1 MKRQQLNF
9 LIGAAL
15 VLAIAG
21 TIFQLVRSAGWK
33 GEATD
38 LEPFAKLPVNSVE
51 KLVIKSSKDTA
62 TLQKKSDI
70 WTVAERD
77 GYPADFSKIREL
89 ITSLWE
95 FKVVRLL
102 DVGPSQFGRLNIVA
116 PGQGDHSGVEL
127 DLDDASGKSIKSLI
141 FGKTFGGENSSQ
153 DQEEE
158 GPSGE
163 GRFVY
168 DPSEKDKVYLSKEN
182 FYTVDPSPKSW
193 LDKDFIRAE
202 GVKEIERPGSDGWKL
217 SKKDEKAAWELVD
230 AKPGE
235 TLNTSVVAS
244 LGAFSPSFEDVK
256 PANTPDAET
265 GLNKAVTVNL
275 ETFDGFKYTL
285 EIGGEAPEQS
295 RFFRFKVSADLP
307 AKRTAEPN
315 ESPDDKKKKDDA
327 FNKEQE
333 TLKARLAAEQK
344 LQNWVFE
351 VESYSLET
359 FLKPRKDILK
369 EASPTE
375 APKPALNPGV
385 LPKTAVQLPLAAT
398 PTPAVSPAPA
408 SPSPTPESLAKPE
421 ATVKPEATST
431 PEATTTPEATPTPE
445 TKPTPET
452 TPTPETKL
460 TPEATPT
467 PETKLTPETSPT
479 PETKPTPET
488 TPTPETKSTP
498 ETTPSSEESP
508 TPEAVPSSSPSPSA
522 TPGA

>member
-1 MKRQQLNF
+1 MKRQQLYF

-33 GEATD
+33 GGATD

-62 TLQKKSDI
+62 TLQKASDI
-70 WTVAERD
+70 WTVAERN

-89 ITSLWE
+89 MTSLWE
-95 FKVVRLL
+95 FKVVRQL
-102 DVGPSQFGRLNIVA
+102 DVGPSQFGRLDILA

-141 FGKTFGGENSSQ
+141 FGKPFGGENSSG

-158 GPSGE
+158 EPSGN

-182 FYTVDPSPKSW
+182 FYTVDASPKSW

-202 GVKEIERPGSDGWKL
+202 SVKEIERASSSGSDGWKV
-217 SKKDEKAAWELVD
+217 SKKDEKAAWELVE

-256 PANTPDAET
+256 PANTPDSET

-307 AKRTAEPN
+307 AKRAAEPN

-327 FNKEQE
+327 FNKQQE
-333 TLKARLAAEQK
+333 TLKTRLAAEQK
-344 LQNWVFE
+344 LQNWIFE

-369 EASPTE
+369 EASPAQ

-385 LPKTAVQLPLAAT
+385 LPKPAIRLPLAAT
-398 PTPAVSPAPA
+398 PTPAASPAPA
-408 SPSPTPESLAKPE
+408 IPSPSPESSA
-421 ATVKPEATST
+421 T
-431 PEATTTPEATPTPE
+431 PEATATPE
-445 TKPTPET
+445 TRATPEMTPNPETTSTPET
-452 TPTPETKL
+452 TPTPETTT
-460 TPEATPT
+460 TPEATP
-467 PETKLTPETSPT
+467 S
-479 PETKPTPET
+479 
-488 TPTPETKSTP
+488 
-498 ETTPSSEESP
+498 
-508 TPEAVPSSSPSPSA
+508 PEAVPSGSPSPSP
-522 TPGA
+522 TPGT

>member
-1 MKRQQLNF
+1 MKRQQLYF

-51 KLVIKSSKDTA
+51 KLVIKSSKDKV
-62 TLQKKSDI
+62 TLQKASDI
-70 WTVAERD
+70 WTVAERN

-95 FKVVRLL
+95 FKVVRQL

-127 DLDDASGKSIKSLI
+127 DLNDASGKSIKSLI
-141 FGKTFGGENSSQ
+141 FGKTFGGENSSGA
-153 DQEEE
+153 DEED
-158 GPSGE
+158 GPSGS

-182 FYTVDPSPKSW
+182 FYTVDASPKNW

-202 GVKEIERPGSDGWKL
+202 GVKEVERPSSSNGDGWKV

-235 TLNTSVVAS
+235 TLNTSAVAS
-244 LGAFSPSFEDVK
+244 LGAFSPNFEDVK
-256 PANTPDAET
+256 PANTPDSET

-315 ESPDDKKKKDDA
+315 ESPDDKKKKDDV
-327 FNKEQE
+327 FNKQQE
-333 TLKARLAAEQK
+333 TLKTRLAAEQK
-344 LQNWVFE
+344 LQNWIFE

-359 FLKPRKDILK
+359 FLKSRKDILK
-369 EASPTE
+369 QASPTP
-375 APKPALNPGV
+375 APKPAVNTGV
-385 LPKTAVQLPLAAT
+385 LPKSAVPLPLAAT
-398 PTPAVSPAPA
+398 PTPAVSPAPVVP
-408 SPSPTPESLAKPE
+408 SPSPE
-421 ATVKPEATST
+421 TSAT
-431 PEATTTPEATPTPE
+431 PEATAPLQTTPTPE
-445 TKPTPET
+445 TTRTPETTPSPEVTPTPET
-452 TPTPETKL
+452 TPSPEGTPS
-460 TPEATPT
+460 PEA
-467 PETKLTPETSPT
+467 
-479 PETKPTPET
+479 
-488 TPTPETKSTP
+488 
-498 ETTPSSEESP
+498 SSS
-508 TPEAVPSSSPSPSA
+508 PEAVPTSSPSPSA
-522 TPGA
+522 TPGT

>member
-1 MKRQQLNF
+1 MKRQQLYF

-62 TLQKKSDI
+62 TLQKTSDI
-70 WTVAERD
+70 WTVAERN
-77 GYPADFSKIREL
+77 GYPADFNKIREL
-89 ITSLWE
+89 VTSLWE
-95 FKVVRLL
+95 FKVVRQL

-141 FGKTFGGENSSQ
+141 FGKTFGGENSSA

-158 GPSGE
+158 APSGD

-202 GVKEIERPGSDGWKL
+202 GVKEIERRSSSDGDGWKV

-235 TLNTSVVAS
+235 TLNTTVVAS

-256 PANTPDAET
+256 PANTPDPET

-275 ETFDGFKYTL
+275 QTFDGFKYTL

-307 AKRTAEPN
+307 AKRAAEPN
-315 ESPDDKKKKDDA
+315 ESPDEKKKKDEE
-327 FNKEQE
+327 FNKQQE
-333 TLKARLAAEQK
+333 ALKTRLAAEQK

-369 EASPTE
+369 EASPAP
-375 APKPALNPGV
+375 APKPAVNTGV
-385 LPKTAVQLPLAAT
+385 LPKSAVPLPLAA
-398 PTPAVSPAPA
+398 TPAVSPAPA
-408 SPSPTPESLAKPE
+408 VPSPSPESSA
-421 ATVKPEATST
+421 
-431 PEATTTPEATPTPE
+431 TPEATPNPETAATPEVSPSPETTPTLE

-452 TPTPETKL
+452 TPTPETA
-460 TPEATPT
+460 P
-467 PETKLTPETSPT
+467 S
-479 PETKPTPET
+479 
-488 TPTPETKSTP
+488 P
-498 ETTPSSEESP
+498 ETTPSPEASSS
-508 TPEAVPSSSPSPSA
+508 PEAVPTSSPSPSA
-522 TPGA
+522 TPGT

>member
-1 MKRQQLNF
+1 MKRQQLYF

-33 GEATD
+33 GGATD

-62 TLQKKSDI
+62 TLQKASDI
-70 WTVAERD
+70 WTVAERN

-89 ITSLWE
+89 MTSLWE
-95 FKVVRLL
+95 FKVVRQLE
-102 DVGPSQFGRLNIVA
+102 VGPSQFGRLDILA
-116 PGQGDHSGVEL
+116 PGQGEHSGVEL

-141 FGKTFGGENSSQ
+141 FGKTFGGENSGG

-158 GPSGE
+158 EPS

-182 FYTVDPSPKSW
+182 FYTVDASPKNW

-202 GVKEIERPGSDGWKL
+202 SVKEIERASSSGSDGWKL
-217 SKKDEKAAWELVD
+217 SKKDEKAAWQLVD

-275 ETFDGFKYTL
+275 ETFDGFKYTM

-315 ESPDDKKKKDDA
+315 ESPDDKKKKDDT
-327 FNKEQE
+327 FNKQQE
-333 TLKARLAAEQK
+333 TLKTRLAAEQK
-344 LQNWVFE
+344 LQNWIFE

-369 EASPTE
+369 EASP

-385 LPKTAVQLPLAAT
+385 LPKPAVPLPVAATPAT
-398 PTPAVSPAPA
+398 PTPAVSPTPA
-408 SPSPTPESLAKPE
+408 IPSPSPESSPTPE
-421 ATVKPEATST
+421 ATRT
-431 PEATTTPEATPTPE
+431 PEATATPEMTPSPETTPTPE

-452 TPTPETKL
+452 NM
-460 TPEATPT
+460 TPEATPS
-467 PETKLTPETSPT
+467 PETSP
-479 PETKPTPET
+479 
-488 TPTPETKSTP
+488 S
-498 ETTPSSEESP
+498 
-508 TPEAVPSSSPSPSA
+508 PEAVPSGSPSPSA
-522 TPGA
+522 TLGT

>member
-1 MKRQQLNF
+1 MKRQQLYF

-33 GEATD
+33 GGATD

-62 TLQKKSDI
+62 TLQKASDI
-70 WTVAERD
+70 WTVAERN

-89 ITSLWE
+89 MTSLWE
-95 FKVVRLL
+95 FKVVRQLE
-102 DVGPSQFGRLNIVA
+102 VGPSQFGRLDILA
-116 PGQGDHSGVEL
+116 PGQGEHSGVEL

-141 FGKTFGGENSSQ
+141 FGKTFGGENSGG

-158 GPSGE
+158 EPS

-182 FYTVDPSPKSW
+182 FYTVDASPKNW

-202 GVKEIERPGSDGWKL
+202 SVKEIERASSSGSDGWKL

-275 ETFDGFKYTL
+275 ETFDGFKYTM

-327 FNKEQE
+327 FNKQQE
-333 TLKARLAAEQK
+333 TLKTRLAAEQK
-344 LQNWVFE
+344 LQNWIFE

-369 EASPTE
+369 EASP
-375 APKPALNPGV
+375 KPALNPGV
-385 LPKTAVQLPLAAT
+385 LPKPAVPLPLAAT
-398 PTPAVSPAPA
+398 PTPAVSPTPA
-408 SPSPTPESLAKPE
+408 IPSPSPESSA
-421 ATVKPEATST
+421 
-431 PEATTTPEATPTPE
+431 TPEATPTPE
-445 TKPTPET
+445 TTATPEMTPSPET
-452 TPTPETKL
+452 TPTPETKP
-460 TPEATPT
+460 TAETNPT
-467 PETKLTPETSPT
+467 PETKT
-479 PETKPTPET
+479 
-488 TPTPETKSTP
+488 TP
-498 ETTPSSEESP
+498 ETTPSPEASP
-508 TPEAVPSSSPSPSA
+508 SPEAVPSGSPSPSA
-522 TPGA
+522 TPGT

>member
-1 MKRQQLNF
+1 MKRQQLYF

-33 GEATD
+33 GGATD

-62 TLQKKSDI
+62 TLQKTSDI
-70 WTVAERD
+70 WTVAERN

-89 ITSLWE
+89 MTSLWE
-95 FKVVRLL
+95 FKVVRQL

-141 FGKTFGGENSSQ
+141 FGKTFGGENSSA

-158 GPSGE
+158 GPSGD

-168 DPSEKDKVYLSKEN
+168 DRSEKDKVYLSKEN
-182 FYTVDPSPKSW
+182 FYTIDPSPKSW

-202 GVKEIERPGSDGWKL
+202 GVKEIERPSSSDGDGWKV

-235 TLNTSVVAS
+235 TLNTTVVAS

-256 PANTPDAET
+256 PANTPDSET

-285 EIGGEAPEQS
+285 KIGGEAPEQS

-307 AKRTAEPN
+307 AKRTVEPN

-327 FNKEQE
+327 FNKQQE
-333 TLKARLAAEQK
+333 TLKTRLVAEQK
-344 LQNWVFE
+344 LQNWIFE

-369 EASPTE
+369 EASPTQ
-375 APKPALNPGV
+375 APKPALNPGL
-385 LPKTAVQLPLAAT
+385 LPKPAVPLPLAAT

-408 SPSPTPESLAKPE
+408 VPSPSPESSA
-421 ATVKPEATST
+421 
-431 PEATTTPEATPTPE
+431 
-445 TKPTPET
+445 TPET
-452 TPTPETKL
+452 TPSPEKVPS
-460 TPEATPT
+460 PEAT
-467 PETKLTPETSPT
+467 LS
-479 PETKPTPET
+479 
-488 TPTPETKSTP
+488 PETKSTP
-498 ETTPSSEESP
+498 ETTPSLQSSA
-508 TPEAVPSSSPSPSA
+508 TPETTPSTEKAPSPEATPSPETRSTPETAPSPETVSSSPSPSA
-522 TPGA
+522 HKR

>member
-1 MKRQQLNF
+1 MKRQQLYF

-62 TLQKKSDI
+62 TLQKTSDI
-70 WTVAERD
+70 WTVAERN

-89 ITSLWE
+89 MTSLWE
-95 FKVVRLL
+95 FKVVRQL

-141 FGKTFGGENSSQ
+141 FGKTFGGENSSA

-158 GPSGE
+158 GPSGD

-182 FYTVDPSPKSW
+182 FYTIDPSPKSW

-202 GVKEIERPGSDGWKL
+202 GVKEIERPSSSDGDGWKV

-235 TLNTSVVAS
+235 TLNTTVVAS

-256 PANTPDAET
+256 PANTPDSET

-307 AKRTAEPN
+307 AKRTVEPN

-327 FNKEQE
+327 FDKQQE
-333 TLKARLAAEQK
+333 TLKTRLAAEQK
-344 LQNWVFE
+344 LQNWIFE

-369 EASPTE
+369 EASPTQ
-375 APKPALNPGV
+375 APKPALNPGL
-385 LPKTAVQLPLAAT
+385 LPKPAVPLPLAAT

-408 SPSPTPESLAKPE
+408 VPSPSPESSA
-421 ATVKPEATST
+421 
-431 PEATTTPEATPTPE
+431 
-445 TKPTPET
+445 TPET
-452 TPTPETKL
+452 TPSPEKVPS
-460 TPEATPT
+460 PEAT
-467 PETKLTPETSPT
+467 LS
-479 PETKPTPET
+479 
-488 TPTPETKSTP
+488 PETKSTP
-498 ETTPSSEESP
+498 ETTPSLQSSATPETTPSTEKAPSP
-508 TPEAVPSSSPSPSA
+508 EATPSPETAPSPEAVSSSPSPSA
-522 TPGA
+522 HKR

>member
-1 MKRQQLNF
+1 MKRQQLYF
-9 LIGAAL
+9 LIGTAL

-33 GEATD
+33 GEASD
-38 LEPFAKLPVNSVE
+38 PEPFAKLPVNSVE
-51 KLVIKSSKDTA
+51 KLVVKSSKDTA
-62 TLQKKSDI
+62 TLQKTSDI
-70 WTVAERD
+70 WTVAERN

-127 DLDDASGKSIKSLI
+127 DLDGASGKSIKSLI
-141 FGKTFGGENSSQ
+141 FGKTFGGENTSA

-158 GPSGE
+158 GPSGD

-202 GVKEIERPGSDGWKL
+202 GVKEIDRPSSPDGDGWKV

-230 AKPGE
+230 PKPGE
-235 TLNTSVVAS
+235 TLNTTVVAS

-256 PANTPDAET
+256 PANTPDSET

-307 AKRTAEPN
+307 AKRTVEPS

-327 FNKEQE
+327 FNKQQE
-333 TLKARLAAEQK
+333 TLKTRLAAEQK
-344 LQNWVFE
+344 LQNWIFE

-369 EASPTE
+369 EASPTQ
-375 APKPALNPGV
+375 APKPALNPGI
-385 LPKTAVQLPLAAT
+385 LPKPAVPLPLAAT
-398 PTPAVSPAPA
+398 PTPAVSPATATP
-408 SPSPTPESLAKPE
+408 SPSPESSATPE
-421 ATVKPEATST
+421 ATVMPEATAT
-431 PEATTTPEATPTPE
+431 PEATVTPEATPTPETTPTPEATPSLETTPTPE

-452 TPTPETKL
+452 TPTPETK
-460 TPEATPT
+460 T
-467 PETKLTPETSPT
+467 
-479 PETKPTPET
+479 
-488 TPTPETKSTP
+488 TP
-498 ETTPSSEESP
+498 ETTPSPEASP
-508 TPEAVPSSSPSPSA
+508 TPETVPSSS
-522 TPGA
+522 

>member
-1 MKRQQLNF
+1 MKRQQLYF

-15 VLAIAG
+15 VLAIVG

-38 LEPFAKLPVNSVE
+38 LEPFAKLPINSVE

-62 TLQKKSDI
+62 TLQKTSDI
-70 WTVAERD
+70 WTVAERN

-95 FKVVRLL
+95 FKVVRQL
-102 DVGPSQFGRLNIVA
+102 DVGPSQFGRLNVIA
-116 PGQGDHSGVEL
+116 PGQGDHSGIEL

-141 FGKTFGGENSSQ
+141 FGKTFGGENSNA

-158 GPSGE
+158 GASGD

-182 FYTVDPSPKSW
+182 FYTIDPSPKSW

-202 GVKEIERPGSDGWKL
+202 GVKEIERPSSSDGDGWKV

-235 TLNTSVVAS
+235 TLNTTVVAS

-256 PANTPDAET
+256 PANTPDSET

-307 AKRTAEPN
+307 AKRTVEPN

-327 FNKEQE
+327 FNKQQE
-333 TLKARLAAEQK
+333 TLKTRLAAEQK
-344 LQNWVFE
+344 LQNWIFE

-369 EASPTE
+369 EASP
-375 APKPALNPGV
+375 APKPALNTGV
-385 LPKTAVQLPLAAT
+385 LPKPAVPLPLAAT
-398 PTPAVSPAPA
+398 PTPAPAIP
-408 SPSPTPESLAKPE
+408 SPSPESSATPEMKPS
-421 ATVKPEATST
+421 PEGSV
-431 PEATTTPEATPTPE
+431 
-445 TKPTPET
+445 TPET
-452 TPTPETKL
+452 TPSTEQAPS
-460 TPEATPT
+460 PEATP
-467 PETKLTPETSPT
+467 S
-479 PETKPTPET
+479 
-488 TPTPETKSTP
+488 PETKSTP
-498 ETTPSSEESP
+498 ETTPS
-508 TPEAVPSSSPSPSA
+508 PEAVSSSPSPSA
-522 TPGA
+522 TPGT